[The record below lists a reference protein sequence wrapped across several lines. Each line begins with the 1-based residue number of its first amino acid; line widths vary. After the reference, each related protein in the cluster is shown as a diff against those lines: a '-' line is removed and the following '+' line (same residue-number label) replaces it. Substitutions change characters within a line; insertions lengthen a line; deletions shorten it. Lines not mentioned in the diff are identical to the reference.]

1 MPGVRLCA
9 WPLNKAFYQGLIAGF
24 WLLFGGSGVAS
35 EEVRPMPNVW
45 GCLLYASNTPSPVQ
59 APDRINPFD
68 KTLEEETGFKSLQ
81 RVGENQTAM
90 VAGRE
95 GVLTFPG
102 ELRVQITNLS
112 QERDGR
118 LLVALQVFRG
128 NKELLLTQAR
138 LREGVPLF
146 IRGPAWRQG
155 ELIIAVVIG
164 S

>member
-1 MPGVRLCA
+1 MLGVKLCA
-9 WPLNKAFYQGLIAGF
+9 GRLGKASYYRLIFGV
-24 WLLFGGSGVAS
+24 WLLLAGA
-35 EEVRPMPNVW
+35 EVSSAQVQPMPNVW
-45 GCLLYASNTPSPVQ
+45 GCLLYASNAPSPVQ

-68 KTLEEETGFKSLQ
+68 KTLEEETGFKSLE

-90 VAGRE
+90 VAGRD

-102 ELRVQITNLS
+102 ELRVMITNLS

-118 LLVALQVFRG
+118 LLVALQVYRG
-128 NKELLLTQAR
+128 TKELLLTQAR
-138 LREGVPLF
+138 LRQGVPLF

-164 S
+164 P

>member
-1 MPGVRLCA
+1 MPGVRL
-9 WPLNKAFYQGLIAGF
+9 WPLSRASYQGLIAGL
-24 WLLFGGSGVAS
+24 WLLFGSIGVSS
-35 EEVRPMPNVW
+35 EQVRPMPNVW
-45 GCLLYASNTPSPVQ
+45 GCLLYASNTPTPVQ

-90 VAGRE
+90 VAGRD

-102 ELRVQITNLS
+102 DLRVTITNLS

-118 LLVALQVFRG
+118 LLVALQVYRG

>member
-1 MPGVRLCA
+1 MPGVELCA
-9 WPLNKAFYQGLIAGF
+9 VRLSKPFCWQLIVGIWF
-24 WLLFGGSGVAS
+24 VLIGVGVSPGQAPP
-35 EEVRPMPNVW
+35 VIW
-45 GCLLYASNTPSPVQ
+45 GCLLYASNSPSPAQ

-81 RVGENQTAM
+81 RVGQNQTVM
-90 VAGRE
+90 VAGRD
-95 GVLTFPG
+95 GILTFPG
-102 ELRVQITNLS
+102 ELRVTITNLS

-118 LLVALQVFRG
+118 LLVGLQVYQG

>member
-9 WPLNKAFYQGLIAGF
+9 WPLNKVSYQGLIAGL
-24 WLLFGGSGVAS
+24 WLLFGSVGVSS
-35 EEVRPMPNVW
+35 EQGRPMPSVW

-90 VAGRE
+90 VAGRD

-102 ELRVQITNLS
+102 ELRVTITNLS

-118 LLVALQVFRG
+118 LLVALQVYRG